1 MAGSTPQAPAPAPT
15 PAKGDARVGDTS
27 IPSAEGVAA
36 VQDGVDT
43 QGVQGVEGV
52 QGVQGVDRTAARTG
66 DPLEEAARLRTA
78 LIRVVRRLQSID
90 VAAGAGFTPTELSL
104 LGAVV
109 RRGPVRSSDLAACEG
124 LHPTMASRL
133 VARLAERG
141 LVCRDPAAGDGRS
154 TLVSATAEGHERFA
168 QLRAQRAASLAGALQ
183 RLPFDERRALE
194 AALPALEVLGDELA
208 SSAW

>member
-1 MAGSTPQAPAPAPT
+1 MAGITPHAPGPAPAPT
-15 PAKGDARVGDTS
+15 AAKGNARARANGSRGGGDV
-27 IPSAEGVAA
+27 VAG
-36 VQDGVDT
+36 QDGKGEQAG
-43 QGVQGVEGV
+43 QGD
-52 QGVQGVDRTAARTG
+52 DRSAPRAG
-66 DPLEEAARLRTA
+66 EPLEEAARLRTA

-141 LVCRDPAAGDGRS
+141 LVYRGPAACDGRS
-154 TLVSATAEGHERFA
+154 TLVSATAEGHERFD
-168 QLRAQRAASLAGALQ
+168 QLRAQRAASLAAALEH
-183 RLPFDERRALE
+183 LPFDERRALGV
-194 AALPALEVLGDELA
+194 ALPALEALGDELA
-208 SSAW
+208 NPSW